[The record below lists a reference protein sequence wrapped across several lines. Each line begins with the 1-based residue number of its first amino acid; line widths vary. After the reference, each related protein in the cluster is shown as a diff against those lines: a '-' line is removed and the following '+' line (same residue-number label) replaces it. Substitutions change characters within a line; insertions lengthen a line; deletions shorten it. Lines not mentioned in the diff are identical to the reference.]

1 MPILFLLFLLI
12 PSSLFAVPTTRI
24 DPRQIGALDISGW
37 SLEDILA
44 YIERFLLQAVLPIT
58 VVGVSLYIAYQLF
71 TAEGD
76 EARMKKAFKSL
87 AY

>member
-1 MPILFLLFLLI
+1 MSIFLILLLI
-12 PSSLFAVPTTRI
+12 PDTLSAAPSTGI
-24 DPRQIGALDISGW
+24 DPSGSIDLAGW

-44 YIERFLLQAVLPIT
+44 YIERFLLQAALPII
-58 VVGVSLYIAYQLF
+58 VVGVSLYIAYHLF

-76 EARMKKAFKSL
+76 ETRMKKAFKSL

>member
-1 MPILFLLFLLI
+1 MPLFFLLFILF
-12 PSSLFAVPTTRI
+12 PSWILAAPSTGVDPT
-24 DPRQIGALDISGW
+24 GAINLSGW
-37 SLEDILA
+37 SLESILA
-44 YIERFLLQAVLPIT
+44 YIERFLVQAVLPIT